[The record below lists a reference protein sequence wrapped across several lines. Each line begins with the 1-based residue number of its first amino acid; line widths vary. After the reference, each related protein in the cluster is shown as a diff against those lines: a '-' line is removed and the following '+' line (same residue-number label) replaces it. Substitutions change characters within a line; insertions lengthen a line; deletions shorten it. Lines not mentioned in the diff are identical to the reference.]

1 MEKALLHRHT
11 RHTLWP
17 HSSQP
22 IHIHNCSYFC
32 PPKTT
37 KHTGG
42 TVIAHFFYCALN
54 VYRTHMRAPHSLA
67 RIWRA
72 ANTLWKFTSTRH
84 TRVTKNHLCH
94 VNKTIMCSTATNS
107 SLSLFSSC
115 PQRCSYKIVK
125 FRSFDL
131 TFFHAAEVILR
142 PKASLFESQPR
153 KLAQS
158 TAKDHHDKSDLAKP
172 FRLLT
177 LPIYGRRKQKRCA
190 ME

>member
-22 IHIHNCSYFC
+22 NHIHNCSYFC

-107 SLSLFSSC
+107 SLSLFFSC
-115 PQRCSYKIVK
+115 PSTLLVQNRKVLEFWFDFLPCSRSHFEAKSK
-125 FRSFDL
+125 SFR
-131 TFFHAAEVILR
+131 
-142 PKASLFESQPR
+142 K
-153 KLAQS
+153 S
-158 TAKDHHDKSDLAKP
+158 TTKTGTEH
-172 FRLLT
+172 
-177 LPIYGRRKQKRCA
+177 G
-190 ME
+190 